1 MRDATGESRPRWH
14 PRIPSLCG
22 LAVAA
27 VFFWLSFTPSLLPVP
42 WLYQGLATG
51 VCVAL
56 GYAIGAFVGWV
67 VRALAGRPIPKRVMR
82 WAWLTLAV
90 AGPIVL
96 IAAVVQGHSWLN
108 EMERLVQMPEAG
120 VATTLAAAVAGLIV
134 ALVFVGL
141 ARLVR
146 DLAVWAARLLGRW
159 VRWRAAL
166 AIGWVLVAL
175 LLVFVFNG
183 VVWRGFVSFSDST
196 YSAANDGT
204 AAGAVQP
211 QSPERSG
218 SSASLVSWQSLG
230 KQGRSFVGRGPTQ
243 AQLSAFDGT
252 PAKEPIRVYA
262 GLESAPSDQA
272 RADLVVKELDRTGA
286 WTRAVL
292 VVATPTGTGWLEPQ
306 SVDSLEYEFNGDT
319 AIASMQYSY
328 LPSWISQLVDKS
340 RATEAGKVLFAA
352 VWDRWSQLPAAS
364 RPRLIAYGLSLGSY
378 GGQAAFGSVTDLK
391 AATAGALFL
400 GTPNDTAL
408 WSDITAHRDA
418 SSPEWLPVYGGG
430 ATVRFAASAADL
442 GRPATTWS
450 APRVLYLQHA
460 SDPVVWWSP
469 KLFLH
474 EPDWLKEP
482 RGPDVSPS
490 MRWFPIVTFAQVS
503 VDQFV
508 GTMPPNGHGHNYANM
523 IVAAWAS
530 VLSPPG
536 WTAAKTAALEKVID
550 AYPNE

>member
-1 MRDATGESRPRWH
+1 MASAS
-14 PRIPSLCG
+14 PSFGG
-22 LAVAA
+22 LVVAA

-51 VCVAL
+51 LSVAV
-56 GYAIGAFVGWV
+56 GYAIGAFVGWA
-67 VRALAGRPIPKRVMR
+67 VRSLAGRPFTGRFVR
-82 WAWLTLAV
+82 WAWLALAV
-90 AGPIVL
+90 AGAIIL
-96 IAAVVQGHSWLN
+96 IATIVQGHAWLN
-108 EMERLVQMPEAG
+108 QMERLVQMPEAG
-120 VATTLAAAVAGLIV
+120 VATTLAAALAGLV
-134 ALVFVGL
+134 AAFILVGL

-146 DLAVWAARLLGRW
+146 DLAVWVARWLGRW

-183 VVWRGFVSFSDST
+183 VVWRGFVSVSDSM
-196 YSAANDGT
+196 YSSANQGT

-243 AQLSAFDGT
+243 DELSTFNGK

-262 GLESAPSDQA
+262 GLDSAPSDEA
-272 RADLVVKELDRTGA
+272 RADLAVEELDRTDA
-286 WTRAVL
+286 WSRAVL

-306 SVDSLEYEFNGDT
+306 SVDTLEYEYNGDT
-319 AIASMQYSY
+319 AIVSMQYSY

-340 RATEAGKVLFAA
+340 RATDAGKTLYAA
-352 VWDRWSQLPAAS
+352 VWDRWSQLPAAT
-364 RPRLIAYGLSLGSY
+364 RPRLVAYGLSLGSF

-391 AATAGALFL
+391 ATTDGALFL
-400 GTPNDTAL
+400 GTPNDTLL

-418 SSPEWLPVYGGG
+418 SSPEWLPIYGDG
-430 ATVRFAASAADL
+430 ATVRFAASTSDL
-442 GRPATTWS
+442 DRPATTWS
-450 APRVLYLQHA
+450 EPRVLYLQHA

-490 MRWFPIVTFAQVS
+490 MRWFPVVTFAQVT

-523 IVAAWAS
+523 IVAAWAA

-536 WTAAKTAALEKVID
+536 WTEAKTAALEKVID